1 MGDSSN
7 NKSIVWVVCRGKQ
20 TFINSKPKMTVN
32 LRIKDKDATKLTMR
46 TATTQWSINLYLVI
60 KAKND
65 ACHFIILNLS
75 N

>member
-32 LRIKDKDATKLTMR
+32 LLIKDKGATKLTTQ
-46 TATTQWSINLYLVI
+46 TATTQ
-60 KAKND
+60 
-65 ACHFIILNLS
+65 
-75 N
+75 